1 MHIKMIRRFNTFVCS
16 CREIRWRPM
25 FALLV
30 SLGLGQAAVLA
41 QTQPNIVVIYA
52 DDMGYG
58 DLSGYGATDL
68 ATPNIDS
75 LATTGAKFTNF
86 YNSSSA
92 CSTSRA
98 SLLTGSYHPRTSVQ
112 TVFSPGS
119 TNGLNP
125 NEVTMAEMLNDA
137 GYQSA
142 MVGKW
147 HLGHTTN
154 MMPWNQGFDRFYGIP
169 VSHDY
174 NNGGP
179 NYPDGVP
186 TYVKE
191 PNQNYYVERVVNEL
205 NYSEVAQYTQRF
217 SNKAATYIRERDP
230 DKPLFL
236 YVAQPMPH
244 VTLAATEAFEGT
256 SERGLY
262 GDVMQELDAGVGTI
276 LGALEDEGIRDNTI
290 VVFAADNG
298 PWLVY
303 GNHSGETGGLR
314 EGKRTTFDGGV
325 RTPAMISWPDGIAPG
340 QVIDTPA
347 AVMDLFPTFAA
358 LGNATVPTDRVID
371 GVDLRPLVME
381 DTGETYDADRP
392 LAFYDW
398 DSRSLHAVR
407 SGQWKLVFPHSYETV
422 DEAGQDGARG
432 TYTWVNQSL
441 ALFDMVNDPD
451 ETTNVLSDHPDIY
464 ADLLAAANGFRADL
478 GDNLTSTPA
487 GADVRPLGSGTLLP
501 ALAIYG
507 DLDKNGIV
515 NTADWLLFRPNLLTD
530 LSHLSATEAYE
541 MGDFNLDGSI
551 DITDFGMFKVQY
563 EQHNGLGSFASMTL
577 SVPEPS
583 TLASASITA
592 LSVAALYL
600 SRRSKQAT
608 AAATETIVVEE

>member
-1 MHIKMIRRFNTFVCS
+1 M
-16 CREIRWRPM
+16 
-25 FALLV
+25 
-30 SLGLGQAAVLA
+30 
-41 QTQPNIVVIYA
+41 IYA

-58 DLSGYGATDL
+58 DLSGFGATDL
-68 ATPNIDS
+68 STPNIDS
-75 LATTGAKFTNF
+75 LASTGVKFTNF

-119 TNGLNP
+119 TQGLNP
-125 NEVTMAEMLNDA
+125 DEITMAEMLNGA

-154 MMPWNQGFDRFYGIP
+154 MMPWQQGFDRFYGIP

-179 NYPDGVP
+179 NFPDGVP

-191 PNQNYYVERVVNEL
+191 PGQNYYVERVVNENNL
-205 NYSEVAQYTQRF
+205 EQVAQYTGRF
-217 SNKAATYIRERDP
+217 SNKAAQYIRERDTS
-230 DKPLFL
+230 KPMFL

-244 VTLAATEAFEGT
+244 VTLAVTDEYAGT

-276 LGALEDEGIRDNTI
+276 LQTLEDEGIRDNTI

-303 GNHSGETGGLR
+303 GNHSGETGDLR

-325 RTPAMISWPDGIAPG
+325 RTPAVISWPEGIDPG
-340 QVIDTPA
+340 QVVDTPA

-358 LGNATVPTDRVID
+358 ISGATVPTDRKID
-371 GVDLRPLVME
+371 GVDIRSLFME
-381 DTGETYDADRP
+381 DTGTTYDEERP

-422 DEAGQDGARG
+422 DEAGMDGDRG
-432 TYTWVNQSL
+432 TYDWVNEPL
-441 ALFDMVNDPD
+441 ALYDMVNDPG
-451 ETTNVLSDHPDIY
+451 ETNNLISSNPMVYAELLSM
-464 ADLLAAANGFRADL
+464 ANDFRADL
-478 GDNLTSTPA
+478 GDSLTSTPA
-487 GADVRPLGSGTLLP
+487 GPNVRPIGTGTLLP
-501 ALAIYG
+501 SLTIYG
-507 DLDKNGIV
+507 DLNHDGV
-515 NTADWLLFRPNLLTD
+515 VDLSDWSLFRPNILKDVSD
-530 LSHLSATEAYE
+530 LDSAQAYL
-541 MGDFNLDGSI
+541 MGDFDLDGRI
-551 DITDFGMFKVQY
+551 GIADFAAFKNQF
-563 EQHNGLGSFASMTL
+563 EQHNGAGSFASLTQG
-577 SVPEPS
+577 VPEPR
-583 TLASASITA
+583 TVASV
-592 LSVAALYL
+592 SVAIISLAVLYRFEFVQ
-600 SRRSKQAT
+600 SRRNG
-608 AAATETIVVEE
+608 